1 MGGHFEGTT
10 CRIAKGFDVEGE
22 RILYLQLEKLTGVG
36 GGGRG
41 MAGQGGEIYQDS

>member
-22 RILYLQLEKLTGVG
+22 RILYLQLEKLTGAG
-36 GGGRG
+36 GGGT
-41 MAGQGGEIYQDS
+41 AGQGGEIYQDS